1 MVDGNIPGESNAL
14 MVRAPAIVF
23 FVLTPIFV
31 GIRFWSRM
39 KMRSGLG
46 WDDWTILFSFVCC
59 LLVSILMMISCE
71 YGFGEHIK
79 NLSKP
84 NRLMTLKLFYVA
96 QIFYKITI
104 NLTKASILLLYLRIF
119 VQKYFRVLCYALL
132 SIILAYM
139 IATSASSVWQC
150 NPIPRAWDK
159 SIPGTCISLTMNWY
173 ANAGFSIATDIL
185 IMALPQHVLWKSKLP
200 TNQKRA
206 LMVVFALGLFVTIT
220 SVLRMTTLDFS
231 TTSPDTTYDIASTLW
246 TLIED
251 NLAIICACLPMCRLP
266 LTYVFPT
273 VFASKQG
280 SSNGSSGYG
289 SAPRSSKGNFNFVH
303 AGTSRNDW
311 HPYQGRE
318 EKASIHLTNVH
329 AGRPRVADD
338 TSEEYILQPTSKSSG
353 NTPRQ
358 PSEEIEDGRA
368 IRKTTDFHMSYA
380 EQGSRA

>member
-14 MVRAPAIVF
+14 MVRVPAVVF

-31 GIRFWSRM
+31 TIRFWSRV

-59 LLVSILMMISCE
+59 LLVSILMMVSCE
-71 YGFGEHIK
+71 YGFGQHIK

-84 NRLMTLKLFYVA
+84 NKLMTLKLFYIA

-119 VQKYFRVLCYALL
+119 VQKYFRILCYILL
-132 SIILAYM
+132 GIILSYM
-139 IATSASSVWQC
+139 AATSASSIWQC
-150 NPIPRAWDK
+150 SPVPRAWDK

-185 IMALPQHVLWKSKLP
+185 IMALPQHVLWQSKLP
-200 TNQKRA
+200 INQKRA

-220 SVLRMTTLDFS
+220 SILRMTTLDFS
-231 TTSPDTTYDIASTLW
+231 TTSPDTTFDIASTLW

-266 LTYVFPT
+266 LTYIFPT
-273 VFASKQG
+273 FFGTKQG
-280 SSNGSSGYG
+280 STAGSYSF
-289 SAPRSSKGNFNFVH
+289 ASSQRTNTSNFVH
-303 AGTSRNDW
+303 AGTGRNDW

-318 EKASIHLTNVH
+318 EKKGTNLTSVH
-329 AGRPRVADD
+329 ANKPRLGDD
-338 TSEEYILQPTSKSSG
+338 TSEEFILSPVKDSRSYV
-353 NTPRQ
+353 RD
-358 PSEEIEDGRA
+358 PSQDAEEPRA
-368 IRKTTDFHMSYA
+368 IRKTTAFHMSFDEESA
-380 EQGSRA
+380 RA

>member
-14 MVRAPAIVF
+14 MVRAPAVIF

-31 GIRFWSRM
+31 GIRFWSRI

-59 LLVSILMMISCE
+59 LLVSILMMVSCE
-71 YGFGEHIK
+71 YGFGQHIK

-84 NRLMTLKLFYVA
+84 NKIMTLKLFYVA

-119 VQKYFRVLCYALL
+119 VQRYFRILCYTLL

-139 IATSASSVWQC
+139 VATSASSIWQC
-150 NPIPRAWDK
+150 TPIPRAWDK
-159 SIPGTCISLTMNWY
+159 TIPGTCISLTMNWY

-200 TNQKRA
+200 INQKKA

-220 SVLRMTTLDFS
+220 SILRMTTLDFS
-231 TTSPDTTYDIASTLW
+231 TTSPDTTFDIASTLW

-266 LTYVFPT
+266 LTYIFPT

-289 SAPRSSKGNFNFVH
+289 SAPRSSKGNFTH

-318 EKASIHLTNVH
+318 EKTATHLTSVH
-329 AGRPRVADD
+329 ANRPRLGDD
-338 TSEEYILQPTSKSSG
+338 SSEEYILQSIPKDSGSSSA
-353 NTPRQ
+353 RR
-358 PSEEIEDGRA
+358 SEDVEDARA
-368 IRKTTDFHMSYA
+368 IRKTTDFHMTYD
-380 EQGSRA
+380 QGGPRA

>member
-14 MVRAPAIVF
+14 MVRAPAIIF

-31 GIRFWSRM
+31 GIRFWSRI

-59 LLVSILMMISCE
+59 LLVSILMMVSCE
-71 YGFGEHIK
+71 YGFGQHIK

-84 NRLMTLKLFYVA
+84 NKIMTLKLFYVA

-119 VQKYFRVLCYALL
+119 VQRYFRILCYTLL

-139 IATSASSVWQC
+139 VATSASSIWQC
-150 NPIPRAWDK
+150 TPIPRAWDK
-159 SIPGTCISLTMNWY
+159 TIPGTCISLTMNWY

-200 TNQKRA
+200 INQKKA

-220 SVLRMTTLDFS
+220 SILRMTTLDFS
-231 TTSPDTTYDIASTLW
+231 TTSPDTTFDIASTLW

-266 LTYVFPT
+266 LTYIFPT

-280 SSNGSSGYG
+280 SSNVSSGYG
-289 SAPRSSKGNFNFVH
+289 SAPRSSKGNFTH

-318 EKASIHLTNVH
+318 EKTATHLTSVH
-329 AGRPRVADD
+329 ANRSRLGDD
-338 TSEEYILQPTSKSSG
+338 SSEEYILQSIPKDSGPSSA
-353 NTPRQ
+353 RR
-358 PSEEIEDGRA
+358 SEDVEDARA
-368 IRKTTDFHMSYA
+368 IRKTTDFHMTYD
-380 EQGSRA
+380 QGEPRA

>member
-1 MVDGNIPGESNAL
+1 MVDGNIPDESNAL
-14 MVRAPAIVF
+14 MVRAPAIIF

-31 GIRFWSRM
+31 GIRFWSRI

-59 LLVSILMMISCE
+59 LLVSILMMVSCE
-71 YGFGEHIK
+71 YGFGQHIK

-84 NRLMTLKLFYVA
+84 NKIMTLKLFYVA

-119 VQKYFRVLCYALL
+119 VQRYFRILCHTLL

-139 IATSASSVWQC
+139 VATSASSIWQC
-150 NPIPRAWDK
+150 TPIPRAWDK
-159 SIPGTCISLTMNWY
+159 TIPGTCISLTMNWY

-200 TNQKRA
+200 INQKKA

-220 SVLRMTTLDFS
+220 SILRMTTLDFS
-231 TTSPDTTYDIASTLW
+231 TTSPDTTFDIASTLW

-266 LTYVFPT
+266 LTYIFPT

-289 SAPRSSKGNFNFVH
+289 SAPRSSKGNFTH

-318 EKASIHLTNVH
+318 EKTATHLTSVH
-329 AGRPRVADD
+329 ANRPRLGDD
-338 TSEEYILQPTSKSSG
+338 SSEEYILQSIPKDSGPSSA
-353 NTPRQ
+353 RR
-358 PSEEIEDGRA
+358 SEDVEDARA
-368 IRKTTDFHMSYA
+368 IRKTTDFHMTYD
-380 EQGSRA
+380 QGGPRS